1 MRELVCAID
10 SHMEMVDLEITSNLN
25 STEDV
30 QAQQSLAD
38 QPTKDAPERQA
49 EDIVQLPLTDPS
61 I

>member
-30 QAQQSLAD
+30 QAQQPPAD